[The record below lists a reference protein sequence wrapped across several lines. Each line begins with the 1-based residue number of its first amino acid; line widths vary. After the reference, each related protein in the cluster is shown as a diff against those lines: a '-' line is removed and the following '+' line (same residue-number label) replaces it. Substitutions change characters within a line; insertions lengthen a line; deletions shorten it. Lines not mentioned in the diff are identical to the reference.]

1 MQPTKSYTKAALE
14 NYLVQLYRTHSSI
27 HAAPAKALRRFFI
40 SPALNES
47 NDCYYYY
54 YTYVRTKCL
63 SDEFCT
69 QSINYGSSTIEVSNM
84 MGKSNLAKGVLGYEG
99 RREFFKPFLLLL
111 ISSGMGTQ
119 NSRLV

>member
-27 HAAPAKALRRFFI
+27 VIHAAPAKALRRFFI
-40 SPALNES
+40 SPALNEP
-47 NDCYYYY
+47 NDCYYY

-63 SDEFCT
+63 SAHCT

-99 RREFFKPFLLLL
+99 RRAGSFLNPSY
-111 ISSGMGTQ
+111 SS
-119 NSRLV
+119 